1 MNPGLRRLRAVRP
14 VFWLLVFWPI
24 LIGVALRGGI
34 WLAEVA
40 LNLSGTVATD
50 TRVFTE
56 LHPWL
61 TMPWL
66 AGMYAYWLAALI
78 TLYLLATGFTS
89 VLKIFLPLSDA
100 RLRQEKH
107 DANCERNGQ

>member
-1 MNPGLRRLRAVRP
+1 MNPRIRRLRAVRP
-14 VFWLLVFWPI
+14 VFWLLVFWP
-24 LIGVALRGGI
+24 LLLGTALRCGL

-40 LNLSGTVATD
+40 LNLSGPVATE

-61 TMPWL
+61 TVPWL

-100 RLRQEKH
+100 HLRQEKH